1 MREVSVLLAL
11 AAAAGLGY
19 LLVRRLDRFVKQAP
33 PEEPGRGSLRI
44 GFSDPTAAGG
54 AAEALERFSRE
65 EPETA
70 VQLYSGTEEELIEEL
85 SARRL
90 DVILIPD
97 RFELPEGLPFLSG
110 AVRLERRPLLL
121 RRGGTPVHPVR
132 KDSLPLCVL
141 WHRTADGRKIRHLT
155 ECLRAFGG
163 PQ

>member
-19 LLVRRLDRFVKQAP
+19 LLVRRLDRFLKQAP

-121 RRGGTPVHPVR
+121 RRHPVR